1 VTARHDYQP
10 FGEEIL
16 RASYGADTVRKQFTS
31 YERDNE
37 TELDFAQAR
46 MFSYGHGRFTSPDNF
61 LNDTSQIEPK
71 SWNLYVYVLNNPMNS
86 VDPLGE
92 QVQVALPKDADQR
105 KKVKEEI
112 LKRLNY
118 TYDCDGCVTIDDN
131 GVLSVDPSDL
141 SDEVNKATGY
151 LTNAINA
158 DSNDF
163 FAVIKVTN
171 ANDNVAFARTGRGT
185 ITRNGKKE
193 QVNVIELDFD
203 DAKYLR
209 GDKDLINVFDY
220 TTIAHEVRHL
230 YPDAA
235 NDPEPSFSGRERGT
249 VVNAV
254 NEIMLATGR
263 PLRAN
268 YYADSSA
275 QL

>member
-1 VTARHDYQP
+1 MFFKDFAQWKRSNSA
-10 FGEEIL
+10 FI
-16 RASYGADTVRKQFTS
+16 TS

-131 GVLSVDPSDL
+131 GGYKKIC
-141 SDEVNKATGY
+141 VND
-151 LTNAINA
+151 IN
-158 DSNDF
+158 
-163 FAVIKVTN
+163 
-171 ANDNVAFARTGRGT
+171 
-185 ITRNGKKE
+185 E
-193 QVNVIELDFD
+193 
-203 DAKYLR
+203 
-209 GDKDLINVFDY
+209 
-220 TTIAHEVRHL
+220 HL
-230 YPDAA
+230 
-235 NDPEPSFSGRERGT
+235 F
-249 VVNAV
+249 
-254 NEIMLATGR
+254 
-263 PLRAN
+263 
-268 YYADSSA
+268 
-275 QL
+275 

>member
-1 VTARHDYQP
+1 
-10 FGEEIL
+10 
-16 RASYGADTVRKQFTS
+16 
-31 YERDNE
+31 
-37 TELDFAQAR
+37 
-46 MFSYGHGRFTSPDNF
+46 
-61 LNDTSQIEPK
+61 
-71 SWNLYVYVLNNPMNS
+71 
-86 VDPLGE
+86 
-92 QVQVALPKDADQR
+92 
-105 KKVKEEI
+105 
-112 LKRLNY
+112 LNY

-275 QL
+275 QYNRVVNFGSAERDGKEVKRGKDGIVVKTESKKVIQWTSTLIKGGIN